1 MSMTLNFR
9 QLDRKW
15 QQVWEQQAT
24 FRAANPGEPGSDR
37 PPFYVLDFFPYPSGA
52 GLHVGHP
59 LGYIASDIIARYMR
73 MKGFNVLHPMGWDAF
88 GLPAEQ
94 YAIETGVH
102 PAVTTRKNIA
112 TYTQQLKMI
121 GLSFDW
127 SREIATCDP
136 DYYRWTQW
144 VFLQLFDSWYDPN
157 CRWTDDAGRSVVG
170 RARPMAELPVP
181 SDVQRKGAAAIEAFR
196 GEHRLAFLSEVP
208 VNWCPALGT
217 VLANEEVT
225 ADGRSE
231 RGNHPVFKRPLKQ
244 WMLRIT
250 RYAERLLSDLDPLDW
265 PEPIKLMQ
273 RNWIG
278 RSEGAFVN
286 FPLADL
292 PGESL
297 RIYTTRP
304 DTLYGATYMVLAPEH
319 PLVARITSPA
329 QRRAVDEYVAAA
341 SKKSEVDR
349 TAEGKTKTGV
359 FTGGFAINPV
369 NAARIPVWIADYVL
383 AGYGTGAIM
392 AVPGSDKRDCEFA
405 EKFHL
410 PIVQVVQPPTGTE
423 WLGFEDDG
431 TAVNSPPPAAPA
443 GADACTLNGLS
454 TPAAKR
460 KIIDWLE
467 SHDLGRGA
475 VQYKLRDWLF
485 SRQRYWGEPFPLL
498 HRADG
503 TIVPVATDQLPVALP
518 EVADFK
524 PTASNDPNAQPQT
537 PLSRAGDW
545 MKVRVGDTTMTREAN
560 TMPQWAGSC
569 WYYLRFCDAQNQRTA
584 ISPAAEKYWASTG
597 AQPHGK
603 AVLPS
608 VAAAPKAPEKIG
620 FVDLYVGGAEHAVLH
635 LLYAR
640 FWHKVLYDRG
650 IVSTPEPF
658 QRLFNQGMI
667 TAVAY
672 HDARE
677 VYIERQDVEIQN
689 HNPLDAVH
697 RVTREKLSA
706 RVEKMSKSKKNVVNP
721 DEICEQYGADTLRLY
736 EMFLG
741 PIDAGKPWSTEG
753 INGVHRFLQ
762 RAWRLVAVEE
772 DPNVV
777 DDNDAAQS
785 KIENRKSRISLNP
798 RIGETRDPALE
809 RLLHKAIAKV
819 TLDIDR
825 FAFNTAI
832 SEMMVWSTEAAKAIA
847 LHRDQVERFV
857 LLLAP
862 FAPHLAEELWQQL
875 GHDGSLAREPW
886 PTFDPALTRDDMVEL
901 AVQINGKLRG
911 RMQVAA
917 DADDATIIAAA
928 RSLEAIQKELAGRP
942 TKREIVVKG
951 RLVNLIV

>member
-1 MSMTLNFR
+1 MSMTFNFR

-15 QQVWEQQAT
+15 QQVWEQHST
-24 FRAANPGEPGSDR
+24 FRAANPGEPESDK

-102 PAVTTRKNIA
+102 PAVTTRRNIE

-136 DYYRWTQW
+136 DYYHWTQW
-144 VFLQLFDSWYDPN
+144 VFLQLFDSWYDPD
-157 CRWTDDAGRSVVG
+157 CHWIDDAGRTVVG
-170 RARPMAELPVP
+170 RARPMADLPIP
-181 SDVQRKGAAAIEAFR
+181 SEIQAQGAAAIESFR
-196 GEHRLAFLSEVP
+196 SGHRLAFLSEVP

-231 RGNHPVFKRPLKQ
+231 RGDHPVFKRPLKQ

-250 RYAERLLSDLDPLDW
+250 RYAERLLGDLEPLDW

-286 FPLADL
+286 FALADL
-292 PGESL
+292 AGESL
-297 RIYTTRP
+297 RVYTTRP
-304 DTLYGATYMVLAPEH
+304 DTLFGATYMVLAPEH
-319 PLVARITSPA
+319 PLVARISTAA
-329 QRRAVDEYVAAA
+329 QRPSVDEYVAAA
-341 SKKSEVDR
+341 ARKSEVDR
-349 TAEGKTKTGV
+349 TAEGKVKTGV
-359 FTGGFAINPV
+359 FTGAQAINPV
-369 NAARIPVWIADYVL
+369 NGQPIPIWIADYVL

-392 AVPGSDKRDCEFA
+392 AVPGSDSRDHEFA
-405 EKFHL
+405 EKFNL
-410 PIVQVVQPPTGTE
+410 PIVQVVQPPDGVD

-431 TAVNSPPPAAPA
+431 IAVNSPPS
-443 GADACTLNGLS
+443 DLRRDDFCNLNGLP
-454 TPAAKR
+454 TPHAKR
-460 KIIDWLE
+460 AIIGWLE
-467 SHDLGRGA
+467 ARGLGNGT

-503 TIVPVATDQLPVALP
+503 TIVAVDASQLPVTLP

-524 PTASNDPNAQPQT
+524 PTASNDPNAVPQT
-537 PLSRAGDW
+537 PLSRATDW
-545 MKVRVGDTTMTREAN
+545 MRVSVNGSILTREAN

-569 WYYLRFCDAQNQRTA
+569 WYYLRFCDAKNSRAA
-584 ISPAAEKYWASTG
+584 ISPTAEKYWASSG
-597 AQPHGK
+597 AKPHGK

-608 VAAAPKAPEKIG
+608 ITAAPKSPEKIG

-650 IVSTPEPF
+650 VVSTPEPF

-667 TAVAY
+667 TSVAY
-672 HDARE
+672 RDSRD
-677 VYIERQDVEIQN
+677 VYIERSDVEIQN
-689 HNPLDAVH
+689 HNPLDALH

-772 DPNVV
+772 DDVEAMNS
-777 DDNDAAQS
+777 ATGLS
-785 KIENRKSRISLNP
+785 SSLESRTPKARLNP
-798 RIGETRDPALE
+798 RIGNQRDEALE

-832 SEMMVWSTEAAKAIA
+832 SEMMVWSTEAAKAEH

-875 GHDGSLAREPW
+875 GHPASLAREPW
-886 PTFDPALTRDDMVEL
+886 PTFDPALTRDDTIEL
-901 AVQINGKLRG
+901 AVQVNGKLRA
-911 RMQVAA
+911 RIQVAA
-917 DADDATIIAAA
+917 DANDATIIAAA
-928 RSLEAIQKELAGRP
+928 KAVDAIQKELAGRP